1 MHAQTESICQN
12 SFVQYRQEEANIE
25 ARIFI
30 NCFFQFKSSE
40 TTEEKYV
47 LENAFRPMSI
57 SRSVLEI

>member
-12 SFVQYRQEEANIE
+12 SFVQYKQEEANIE